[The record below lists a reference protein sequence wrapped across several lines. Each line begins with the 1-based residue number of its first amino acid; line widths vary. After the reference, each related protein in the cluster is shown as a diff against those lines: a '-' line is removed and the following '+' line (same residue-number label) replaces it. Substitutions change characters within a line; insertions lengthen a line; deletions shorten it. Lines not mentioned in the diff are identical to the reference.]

1 MVPADYTTFF
11 MTMAGVGATLF
22 GLIFVAISIAP
33 EVETGASAALERQVK
48 ATTAYVALLNSPIIS
63 LFALVPHQQI
73 GIAVLAFSG
82 IGFINTFATI
92 ITLLLPSEQRSL
104 RLRHSLFILA
114 GLVLYG
120 YEAAFG
126 AQLVHTPQNVFTLF
140 ALSDLMIMIS
150 FFGVVR
156 AWELIGVRQLKLKDL
171 IFSLSISA
179 FKRTAALK
187 DPQVTADAD
196 PKEDRTQ

>member
-1 MVPADYTTFF
+1 

-48 ATTAYVALLNSPIIS
+48 ATTAYIALLNPPIIS
-63 LFALVPHQQI
+63 LFALVPHQEI
-73 GIAVLAFSG
+73 AIAVLAFSG
-82 IGFINTFATI
+82 IGFINTFTNI

-126 AQLVHTPQNVFTLF
+126 VQLLHNPQNVFALF
-140 ALSDLMIMIS
+140 ALCDLMIIIS

-156 AWELIGVRQLKLKDL
+156 AWSLMGIRRLKLMDL
-171 IFSLSISA
+171 IFSLGVSA
-179 FKRTAALK
+179 FKKTAT
-187 DPQVTADAD
+187 PETSQEIADAD
-196 PKEDRTQ
+196 LKKDSPQKPLK